1 MDWFTIVAQIVNF
14 LILVALLKHFLYG
27 PIIRAMDTREETIR
41 NRLKEAD
48 GKRQEAEEKVST
60 YREKQAE
67 LDRQREDILNEARE
81 QAEQE
86 RKEKRRQDRAAADD
100 LSRQWLDAVQREKAD
115 FLQEIRQT
123 VGRQAVA
130 VAGKLLA
137 DLADATL
144 EQQVVA
150 GFIRR
155 LQETGDDQRQ
165 ALTEALGSDEPL
177 QVRTAFAADDD
188 TRQRI
193 TEAVHQQLDKHAQID
208 FVQDDA
214 LVCGVELA
222 GGGSKVAWS
231 LSDYLDDARQEIE
244 QALSQGETKRQEGP
258 QDEGDGETAG
268 QDDEKP
274 EKKASE
280 ADAEKTDGKE
290 DHAGKPDA

>member
-67 LDRQREDILNEARE
+67 LDRQRKDILNEARE

-130 VAGKLLA
+130 VASKLLA

-144 EQQVVA
+144 EQQVVT
-150 GFIRR
+150 GFVRR

-193 TEAVHQQLDKHAQID
+193 TEVVHQQLDKHAQID

-222 GGGSKVAWS
+222 GGGSKVAWT
-231 LSDYLDDARQEIE
+231 LSDYLDDARQAIE
-244 QALSQGETKRQEGP
+244 QAMGSGKKKQKAAGNEDEET
-258 QDEGDGETAG
+258 
-268 QDDEKP
+268 
-274 EKKASE
+274 
-280 ADAEKTDGKE
+280 
-290 DHAGKPDA
+290 